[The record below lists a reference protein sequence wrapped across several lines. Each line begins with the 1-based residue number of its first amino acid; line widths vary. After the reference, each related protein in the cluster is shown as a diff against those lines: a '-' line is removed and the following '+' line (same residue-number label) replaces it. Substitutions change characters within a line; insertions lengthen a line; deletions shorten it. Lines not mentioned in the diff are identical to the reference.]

1 MRSALVGTLA
11 VVVASAA
18 PVAAQA
24 PGAGALR
31 GGVPSGA
38 ATADVLSL
46 TLDDA
51 VARGLAHNLGLIL
64 GQEAVLE
71 AEGARREARADL
83 LPQVRGEAYAEREK
97 VSLAAFGFTGLP
109 GLPGTPEILGPF
121 NVVDARGYVSQTVLD
136 FHAIRHARAAALD
149 LSAAEHQQRRTRD
162 DVVLACAN
170 LYLQAVA
177 GESRVAAARA
187 QLTTAQALYDLAAD
201 RKKAGLVA
209 GIEVLRAQVE
219 LAAQRQRV
227 IVAESDAAKQKLVL
241 ARAIGLPLGQA
252 FRLADDMPFAALPQV
267 GLEQALQRAY
277 AARSD
282 LQAAQARVDAAL
294 QERRAAAGE
303 GLPSVG
309 VSGDYGAI
317 GNNVAGARPTYNM
330 SVNLRVPLF
339 EGGRTQAKVQQAEC
353 RVRQETAILEDLRA
367 GIYYEVQS
375 ALLDLEA
382 AGERVGVAESAV
394 ALAQQQ
400 LEQAQDRF
408 TAGVAGNIEVTEAQE
423 ALARATEDRIAS
435 LLEHNVSKALLA
447 RALGAAETGYAE
459 FVRGR
464 H

>member
-1 MRSALVGTLA
+1 
-11 VVVASAA
+11 
-18 PVAAQA
+18 
-24 PGAGALR
+24 
-31 GGVPSGA
+31 
-38 ATADVLSL
+38 
-46 TLDDA
+46 
-51 VARGLAHNLGLIL
+51 
-64 GQEAVLE
+64 
-71 AEGARREARADL
+71 
-83 LPQVRGEAYAEREK
+83 
-97 VSLAAFGFTGLP
+97 
-109 GLPGTPEILGPF
+109 
-121 NVVDARGYVSQTVLD
+121 
-136 FHAIRHARAAALD
+136 
-149 LSAAEHQQRRTRD
+149 
-162 DVVLACAN
+162 
-170 LYLQAVA
+170 
-177 GESRVAAARA
+177 
-187 QLTTAQALYDLAAD
+187 
-201 RKKAGLVA
+201 
-209 GIEVLRAQVE
+209 
-219 LAAQRQRV
+219 
-227 IVAESDAAKQKLVL
+227 
-241 ARAIGLPLGQA
+241 
-252 FRLADDMPFAALPQV
+252 
-267 GLEQALQRAY
+267 ALQRAY

-339 EGGRTQAKVQQAEC
+339 EGGRTQAKVQQAES

-447 RALGAAETGYAE
+447 RALGAAETGYAD